1 MGRGVSS
8 THPGMDA
15 RWYGCTAGTCLLVVG
30 LADAGL
36 SGFVHSSRGGDYTV
50 EVYILEVEE
59 LEAKIAPGRGISL
72 GGQ

>member
-1 MGRGVSS
+1 
-8 THPGMDA
+8 
-15 RWYGCTAGTCLLVVG
+15 VVG
-30 LADAGL
+30 DPTPA
-36 SGFVHSSRGGDYTV
+36 VRRITTRGGDLTV

>member
-1 MGRGVSS
+1 
-8 THPGMDA
+8 MDA
-15 RWYGCTAGTCLLVVG
+15 R
-30 LADAGL
+30 DASVPWDL
-36 SGFVHSSRGGDYTV
+36 FSGRGFSRCRMVLNGHHARRYLTV